1 MTLKTFKGT
10 LVLNMRSGAMRIV
23 KRKATAMSHQEVA
36 VKFTVEV
43 EAPEQVVPEVQVKV
57 VVPRKQFN
65 AVVLDSI

>member
-10 LVLNMRSGAMRIV
+10 LVLNMKSGGMRVV

-43 EAPEQVVPEVQVKV
+43 EAPEQKVPEVEIKV
-57 VVPRKQFN
+57 VVPQKQFN
-65 AVVLDSI
+65 AIVLDDM